1 MQSNDTVSDIMVRAI
16 RTVFEAMGTPPSPR
30 TVLGILFAA
39 DVIALGAVI
48 GVAAATVGLLAVGID
63 VTGPVVVSMD
73 AAAVVFSEVGAYLV
87 GASALYTVLYLAVG
101 VMATATI
108 VRCCVFRAQAVQA
121 TQVLSCVLSRLV
133 RAWLHRASFC
143 IRFQIPTYLLRC
155 AGKGRDADHLVTG
168 WSAAL
173 HPTLAYE

>member
-1 MQSNDTVSDIMVRAI
+1 MVRAI

-63 VTGPVVVSMD
+63 VTGPV
-73 AAAVVFSEVGAYLV
+73 AAYMNTAADMLTAFGAYLV
-87 GASALYTVLYLAVG
+87 GASALYTFLYLAVG
-101 VMATATI
+101 VIAAATVA
-108 VRCCVFRAQAVQA
+108 RCCFAGVFRAQAVQA
-121 TQVLSCVLSRLV
+121 TEVLSCVLSRLA
-133 RAWLHRASFC
+133 RAWLHRASFF
-143 IRFQIPTYLLRC
+143 IRFLIPTYLLRC
-155 AGKGRDADHLVTG
+155 AGKGRDADHLATG

-173 HPTLAYE
+173 HPSLAYE

>member
-1 MQSNDTVSDIMVRAI
+1 MVRAT

-63 VTGPVVVSMD
+63 ATELV
-73 AAAVVFSEVGAYLV
+73 AAYMNTAADVLTVFGAYLI
-87 GASALYTVLYLAVG
+87 GASALYTCLYLAAG
-101 VMATATI
+101 VMAAAT
-108 VRCCVFRAQAVQA
+108 VTRCCFAGVFRAQAVQA
-121 TQVLSCVLSRLV
+121 TQVLSCVLGGMVGAWHHRGPPFIGFLV
-133 RAWLHRASFC
+133 
-143 IRFQIPTYLLRC
+143 PTYLLRC
-155 AGKGRDADHLVTG
+155 AGKGRDADHLAIG

-173 HPTLAYE
+173 HPSLAYE